1 MEPTLKDILEILD
14 SMAPFRHAEDWD
26 NCGLQVGSLSQEVT
40 KIFVSLDPT
49 PVSLREASARQA
61 QLLLTHHPL
70 IFGSLFRIDRST
82 YPGSVISEALGSGI
96 SVVSAHTNLDVAS
109 GGIND
114 MLADLFGL
122 QGVEVLEKKDVPLSG
137 DLGLGRVGDLEKP
150 VPLSVLAE
158 TARQVL
164 GIEGVRVSGPKDAV
178 LRRVAVV
185 GGAGG
190 GMVSLASQGGAD
202 ILITGDIGHHDARAA
217 EELGLSLLDGGHF
230 HTEKAALHLFADAF
244 VGRLRK
250 EGWNVGLEKYED
262 EKPPLWYG

>member
-1 MEPTLKDILEILD
+1 MEPMLKDILETLD
-14 SMAPFRHAEDWD
+14 RMAPFRHAEDWD

-40 KIFVSLDPT
+40 TILVSLDPT
-49 PVSLREASARQA
+49 LVSLREASSRRA
-61 QLLLTHHPL
+61 QMLLTHHPL
-70 IFGSLFRIDRST
+70 IFGSLFRIDRNA

-96 SVVSAHTNLDVAS
+96 SVVSAHTNLDVAR

-122 QGVEVLEKKDVPLSG
+122 QGVEVLEKKDASISG

-150 VPLSVLAE
+150 VSLWALAE
-158 TARQVL
+158 TAKQVL
-164 GIEGVRVSGPKDAV
+164 GVESVRVSGPKDSM

-185 GGAGG
+185 GGSGG
-190 GMVSLASQGGAD
+190 GMVSLASHRGAD
-202 ILITGDIGHHDARAA
+202 ILITGDISHHDARAA

-230 HTEKAALHLFADAF
+230 YTEKAALHLFADAF

-250 EGWNVGLEKYED
+250 EGWDVSLEKYED
-262 EKPPLWYG
+262 ERPPLWYG